1 MRDATRSVEGS
12 ENAASVPSRHDARVQ
27 RLARRALAPG
37 SCYAPPAERPS
48 VWDLGLIGVAAYKV
62 SRLVVTDQVTEP
74 LRAPFTEG
82 GKPTG
87 RGMRR
92 ALGQLVSCPHCVA
105 PWAVL
110 GFGTGLV
117 WAPRPTRYASGL
129 FASMVVAD
137 VMHRG
142 YSLLQSEQ
150 KELSAHAAITAARA
164 QSIEGGAQP

>member
-1 MRDATRSVEGS
+1 MTLREAWRDPKTPLLSHLGMTLAY
-12 ENAASVPSRHDARVQ
+12 NAS
-27 RLARRALAPG
+27 LAALLRRAHVTRRLP
-37 SCYAPPAERPS
+37 ERPS

-62 SRLVVTDQVTEP
+62 SRLIVTDQVTEP
-74 LRAPFTEG
+74 LRAPFTED